1 MKKAENSGDD
11 IQKLCEVG
19 DTSSKEKLR
28 EDVEE
33 SGERKITLSD
43 ES

>member
-1 MKKAENSGDD
+1 MKKAENSDD

-19 DTSSKEKLR
+19 DTCSKEKLR